1 MTKRGLK
8 QYYEVIS
15 AYFVL
20 KAVHVTTQQQENISV
35 FAARLLVR
43 GLSNDKNPKLTTT
56 RNKKLIKLAPSQKTP
71 DTMSKYMNKTMV
83 QSNSIDTDI
92 GWGGGGAKKGSV

>member
-15 AYFVL
+15 AHFVL
-20 KAVHVTTQQQENISV
+20 KAVHVTTHHQQENISV

-56 RNKKLIKLAPSQKTP
+56 RNK
-71 DTMSKYMNKTMV
+71 N
-83 QSNSIDTDI
+83 
-92 GWGGGGAKKGSV
+92 

>member
-20 KAVHVTTQQQENISV
+20 KAVNVTTQQQQENISV
-35 FAARLLVR
+35 FAARLL
-43 GLSNDKNPKLTTT
+43 LPKTQTNQYDKQKQVT
-56 RNKKLIKLAPSQKTP
+56 RTDHVSPPCKKLAIQCL
-71 DTMSKYMNKTMV
+71 N
-83 QSNSIDTDI
+83 I
-92 GWGGGGAKKGSV
+92 

>member
-20 KAVHVTTQQQENISV
+20 KAVHVITQQQQENISV
-35 FAARLLVR
+35 FAARLLQR
-43 GLSNDKNPKLTTT
+43 GLSNNKNP
-56 RNKKLIKLAPSQKTP
+56 N
-71 DTMSKYMNKTMV
+71 
-83 QSNSIDTDI
+83 
-92 GWGGGGAKKGSV
+92 

>member
-20 KAVHVTTQQQENISV
+20 KAVHVTTQQQQENISV
-35 FAARLLVR
+35 FAARLLLR
-43 GLSNDKNPKLTTT
+43 GLRAKQQQKPKLSNT
-56 RNKKLIKLAPSQKTP
+56 RNKNRLPGLI
-71 DTMSKYMNKTMV
+71 M
-83 QSNSIDTDI
+83 
-92 GWGGGGAKKGSV
+92 

>member
-1 MTKRGLK
+1 MTKRGLN

-20 KAVHVTTQQQENISV
+20 KAVHVTTHHQQENISV

-43 GLSNDKNPKLTTT
+43 G
-56 RNKKLIKLAPSQKTP
+56 
-71 DTMSKYMNKTMV
+71 
-83 QSNSIDTDI
+83 
-92 GWGGGGAKKGSV
+92 

>member
-20 KAVHVTTQQQENISV
+20 KAVHVTTQQQQENISV
-35 FAARLLVR
+35 FAARLLG
-43 GLSNDKNPKLTTT
+43 GLSN
-56 RNKKLIKLAPSQKTP
+56 
-71 DTMSKYMNKTMV
+71 NKTQTKQYEKQKQV
-83 QSNSIDTDI
+83 TRTDHVSPLANSRYN
-92 GWGGGGAKKGSV
+92 V

>member
-20 KAVHVTTQQQENISV
+20 KAVHVTTQQQQQENISV
-35 FAARLLVR
+35 FAARLLQR
-43 GLSNDKNPKLTTT
+43 GLSNNKNP
-56 RNKKLIKLAPSQKTP
+56 N
-71 DTMSKYMNKTMV
+71 
-83 QSNSIDTDI
+83 
-92 GWGGGGAKKGSV
+92 